1 MCIGVIW
8 GRESDY
14 RNVKEQLLLAFD
26 VVACEKCEKCEKHSC
41 NHTSTAVVL
50 HFHLSAQ
57 QQEKQ
62 ARAGQDVAVLLA
74 Q

>member
-1 MCIGVIW
+1 MCIGVI
-8 GRESDY
+8 GVRCANYYS
-14 RNVKEQLLLAFD
+14 VKEQLLLAFD
-26 VVACEKCEKCEKHSC
+26 VVACEKGEKRSW

-74 Q
+74 QAG

>member
-1 MCIGVIW
+1 MCVGVIGV
-8 GRESDY
+8 RCADY
-14 RNVKEQLLLAFD
+14 HNVKKQLLLAFD
-26 VVACEKCEKCEKHSC
+26 VVACEKGEKHSC

-62 ARAGQDVAVLLA
+62 ARAGQDVAPLLA